1 MSHPLKIR
9 TVTVNDAQQLLNI
22 YRYYV
27 INTAI
32 SFEITVPTVQEFER
46 RIEKTTEKYPY
57 LVAVENDRIVG
68 YAYAG
73 PFVGREAYDHCAEL
87 TIYLSPDSIRQ
98 GIGRALYK
106 KLEKELSGMGIK
118 NLYACIGDPET
129 EDEYLTKNSEI
140 FHQHMGFRKVGTFT
154 KCGYKFG
161 RWYNMI
167 WMEKLIG
174 EHSEMSGE
182 NVNFN
187 IRLAQENEFQ
197 NVRLFYLSLIDSMDK
212 MPYRPKWIKDVYPSP
227 EYLMEAI
234 KNQELFI
241 GLENG
246 EIACGMILNSHYV
259 DDYNKIHWN
268 VNAHGDEVLVVHTL
282 GVHYDFNGKGYG
294 KALVRFAIDYGRKT
308 GRKVV
313 RLDVL
318 KGNVSAEN
326 LYPSVGFREIETI
339 PVHYENMGTDE
350 FIMYEYEL

>member
-1 MSHPLKIR
+1 MADFFGIR
-9 TVTVNDAQQLLNI
+9 SATPDDAQQLLNI
-22 YRYYV
+22 YSYYV
-27 INTAI
+27 LNTAI
-32 SFEITVPTVQEFER
+32 SFEITVPTLDEFTN
-46 RIEKTTEKYPY
+46 RITKTLKKYPY
-57 LVAVENDRIVG
+57 IVAVQGDKILG

-87 TIYLSPDSIRQ
+87 TIYLAPDVTKR
-98 GIGRALYK
+98 GIGRVLYEN
-106 KLEKELSGMGIK
+106 LEKELMDMGIK

-129 EDEYLTKNSEI
+129 EDEYLTKNSEQ

-167 WMEKLIG
+167 WMEKFV
-174 EHSEMSGE
+174 EESNMPEKKFS
-182 NVNFN
+182 
-187 IRLAQENEFQ
+187 IRLTTKDEFRK
-197 NVRLFYLSLIDSMDK
+197 VRRFYLSLIDSMEK

-227 EYLMEAI
+227 EYLMNAI
-234 KNQELFI
+234 ENKELFI
-241 GLENG
+241 GLEND
-246 EIACGMILNSHYV
+246 EIACAMILNSRYV
-259 DDYNKIHWN
+259 DDYNKIHWK
-268 VNAHGDEVLVVHTL
+268 VNASGNEVLVVHTL

-294 KALVRFAIDYGRKT
+294 KALVRYAIDYGRKT

-326 LYPSVGFREIETI
+326 LYPSVGFKEIETI
-339 PVHYENMGTDE
+339 PVHYENMGTDD